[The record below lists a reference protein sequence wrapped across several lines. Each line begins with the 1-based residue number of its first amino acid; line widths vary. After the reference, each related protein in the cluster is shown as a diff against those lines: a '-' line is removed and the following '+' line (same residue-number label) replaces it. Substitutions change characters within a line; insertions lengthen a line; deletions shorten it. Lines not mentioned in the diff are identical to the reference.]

1 MNCICVYKSSLK
13 HKSSGSCCYLPL
25 CAYLAAGIKLSAHPK
40 SPLQL
45 TSLVVQ
51 WLRLQVSN
59 AEVMGSVT
67 VGSHLPRDMANSI
80 KKKENLLQ
88 VLLSSDSEIH
98 YHLHKQLTWGSAGD
112 LSLTQFSFP
121 EVSADH

>member
-1 MNCICVYKSSLK
+1 MNCIRVYKSSLK

-25 CAYLAAGIKLSAHPK
+25 CANLAAGLKLSAHPK

-51 WLRLQVSN
+51 WLRFQVSN

-80 KKKENLLQ
+80 KKKSLLQ

-98 YHLHKQLTWGSAGD
+98 YHFHKQLTWGSAGN